1 MCLKVCYS
9 HLQDS
14 DCLDRVNHNIKQKPI
29 SSVSHYSAVYAVR
42 FIGNKKACLKII
54 FFTFIK
60 HSASLL
66 ECKEKEGN
74 TLKVKGF
81 FAVVM

>member
-1 MCLKVCYS
+1 MCLNGCYS

-14 DCLDRVNHNIKQKPI
+14 DCLDRVNHNIQRKPI
-29 SSVSHYSAVYAVR
+29 SSVSHYSAVYTVR
-42 FIGNKKACLKII
+42 FIVNKKACLKIN
-54 FFTFIK
+54 FLTFIK

-81 FAVVM
+81 LAVVT